1 MSNIKSKSKP
11 NPKFKP
17 KSKSSK
23 TNPKLWHFFLKRNGI
38 IDQCESWIRELQKTS
53 STEKRISSSI
63 SQLVAA
69 LIRHTNDLKKELNS
83 LTPLD
88 DLIIPSELTTLLLKT
103 PSNNNNNNNNN
114 TADQET
120 PSYERIHII

>member
-1 MSNIKSKSKP
+1 MD
-11 NPKFKP
+11 
-17 KSKSSK
+17 
-23 TNPKLWHFFLKRNGI
+23 TQR
-38 IDQCESWIRELQKTS
+38 
-53 STEKRISSSI
+53 
-63 SQLVAA
+63 VAA
-69 LIRHTNDLKKELNS
+69 LIRHTDDLKKELNS

-114 TADQET
+114 NTADQET

>member
-1 MSNIKSKSKP
+1 
-11 NPKFKP
+11 
-17 KSKSSK
+17 
-23 TNPKLWHFFLKRNGI
+23 
-38 IDQCESWIRELQKTS
+38 
-53 STEKRISSSI
+53 SSI

-114 TADQET
+114 NNTADQET